1 MECIFF
7 VKKRSDLKEKIKGLE
22 EENFR
27 LEYVNN
33 YLVVSLQK
41 RDEMLTHLMEENR
54 KLKELTIFLERT
66 MNGLHKTQTLSIRKV
81 IFSLS
86 FKKYSKKLF

>member
-66 MNGLHKTQTLSIRKV
+66 INECRTGKTDVRIPSSIGCLSGL
-81 IFSLS
+81 
-86 FKKYSKKLF
+86 